1 MALEQLTH
9 LHNCVEA
16 TKSSIAL
23 TQEVITTDMNSLIGK
38 LDKAIN

>member
-38 LDKAIN
+38 LDQAIN